1 MEEVKKISIEQC
13 CIYYKIEASFVQELN
28 EHGLIELTRSDKEAF
43 IAYEQLGNLEKYMHL
58 HYDLEIN
65 MPGMEA
71 ISHLLSRLQTLQ
83 QEIKKLQGGL
93 EHD

>member
-13 CIYYKIEASFVQELN
+13 CIYYKIEESFVQELN

-43 IAYEQLGNLEKYMHL
+43 INYEQLGNLEKYMHL
-58 HYDLEIN
+58 HYELEIN
-65 MPGMEA
+65 MPGMEV

-83 QEIKKLQGGL
+83 QEIKKLQSGL